1 MSKKSPSDI
10 ENISKADKL
19 QLLFDH
25 MTNGF
30 ALHEI
35 VLNEKDEPIDYIFL
49 EINAAFEKM
58 TGLKSEN
65 IIGKKATEVLPGIE
79 NDPANWIQV
88 YGNIAKTGKSTN
100 YENYSSII
108 KKWYSVIA
116 YSPLKGYFAT
126 IIEDITE
133 RKNGQM
139 LLNLSEERHRT
150 LLENVGA
157 GIGYYDI
164 EGKVILFNKQAASYM
179 NGMPEDFVGKSI
191 FELFDE
197 ELGKQYY
204 NRIKETIKSD
214 SFKEYEDE
222 VVLSDSNVFWFNSKY
237 NNIYNKEAE
246 VIGVQII
253 SFDITEQKKRELKL
267 QLSEERFK
275 LLHNASFGGIAI
287 HDKGLILDCNQGLSN
302 ITGYSLEELIGMDG
316 LLLISEST
324 RKMVMNNIQA
334 EYEKPYEAIGLRK
347 DGSLYPLR
355 LEARMFPY
363 KGKRVRVVEF
373 RDLTEQKKAQEQLI
387 ASEEKYRNIF
397 NSIQDTYYETTL
409 DGILTDVS
417 PSAEALSAGMYT
429 REDLIGKSI
438 LDLYEDPS
446 ERENFLNDLMKNGQL
461 TDYTITLKNKDNS
474 LIYTSVAT
482 KLIFNSQGKPQ
493 KIVGSI
499 RDITPRVLAK
509 KELLIA
515 KEKAEESD
523 RLKSAFLANMSHEIR
538 TPMNGILGFTSLLK
552 DSNIDTVK
560 QNRYVDIIMTSG
572 KRMLSTVN
580 DIIEISKIETGQVD
594 LVSSEFNLLEVCE
607 YYYNFFKLE
616 ANKKN
621 LSFKFLPDK
630 SIDSLIIKSDKNK
643 FESILSN
650 LIKNA
655 IKYTNEGGISFGFE
669 LENKKLKFFINDTG
683 IGIPGNRIDAIFDR
697 FIQADIE
704 DRMAYEGSGLGLSIV
719 KSYIKILKGDIWVE
733 STEGKGSTFYF
744 TLPFEIGES
753 RKTSTELKEKKSENN
768 GNLNILIVEDDKTSK
783 YHLQIILEKFDG
795 KKYYAGTGEQAL
807 EIFKNNPDINLIL
820 MDIKLPIMDG
830 LEATRKIRQ
839 FNSEV
844 IIIAHSAY
852 ALSSDRQKSL
862 EAGCN
867 EFIGKPIIKEK
878 LFDLIANYFLLD
890 DD

>member
-1 MSKKSPSDI
+1 MSQKNSSDI
-10 ENISKADKL
+10 ESLSKIEKL

-25 MTNGF
+25 MTSGF

-35 VLNEKDEPIDYIFL
+35 VLNEKNKPVDYIFL
-49 EINAAFEKM
+49 EVNAEFEKM
-58 TGLKSEN
+58 TGLKSDE
-65 IIGKKATEVLPGIE
+65 IIGKKATEILPGIE
-79 NDPANWIQV
+79 NDSANWIQV
-88 YGNIAKTGKSTN
+88 YGNIAKTGKSIK
-100 YENYSSII
+100 YEDYS
-108 KKWYSVIA
+108 KTLNKWYSVSA

-133 RKNGQM
+133 RKNAQAQ
-139 LLNLSEERHRT
+139 LQLSENRHRT

-164 EGKVILFNKQAASYM
+164 DGRVILFNKQAAKYM
-179 NGMPEDFVGKSI
+179 NGRPEDFVGKSI
-191 FELFDE
+191 FELFGD

-204 NRIKETIKSD
+204 NRILETINSD
-214 SFKEYEDE
+214 SYKEYEDE
-222 VVLSDSNVFWFNSKY
+222 VVLTDGNAYWFNSKY
-237 NNIYNKEAE
+237 NKIHDKDAE

-253 SFDITEQKKRELKL
+253 SFDVTEQKNREVSLK
-267 QLSEERFK
+267 LSEERFK

-302 ITGYSLEELIGMDG
+302 ITGYSLQELIGMNG

-324 RKMVMNNIQA
+324 RKIVMNNIQA
-334 EYEKPYEAIGLRK
+334 EYEKPYEAVGLKK
-347 DGSLYPLR
+347 DGSQYPLR
-355 LEARMFPY
+355 IEARMFPY

-397 NSIQDTYYETTL
+397 NSIQDAYYETAL
-409 DGILTDVS
+409 DGTLTDVS

-438 LDLYEDPS
+438 LDLYDDPT
-446 ERENFLNDLMKNGQL
+446 ERENFLNELMKNGQL
-461 TDYTITLKNKDNS
+461 TDYTVTLRNKDNS
-474 LIYTSVAT
+474 LIYTSVAA

-509 KELLIA
+509 KELLVA

-552 DSNIDTVK
+552 DSNIDAVK

-572 KRMLSTVN
+572 KRMLNTVN
-580 DIIEISKIETGQVD
+580 DIIEISKIETGQVE
-594 LVSSEFNLLEVCE
+594 LVLSEFSLLEICD

-621 LSFKFLPDK
+621 LSFNFLPDK

-655 IKYTNEGGISFGFE
+655 IKYTNKGSVSFGFNM
-669 LENKKLKFFINDTG
+669 ENDSLKFFIEDTG
-683 IGIPGNRIDAIFDR
+683 IGIPKNRVDAIFDR
-697 FIQADIE
+697 FTQADIE

-719 KSYIKILKGDIWVE
+719 KSYIEILKGDIWIE
-733 STEGKGSTFYF
+733 SNEGEGSTFYF
-744 TLPFEIGES
+744 TLPI
-753 RKTSTELKEKKSENN
+753 EKKKSSITYGDHKNN
-768 GNLNILIVEDDKTSK
+768 LPEKKKNLNILIVEDDATSK
-783 YHLQIILEKFDG
+783 YHLKIILDKIG
-795 KKYYAGTGEQAL
+795 GNKYYAFTGKQAI
-807 EIFKNNPDINLIL
+807 EIFKSHPDINLIL
-820 MDIKLPIMDG
+820 MDIKLPVMDG
-830 LEATRKIRQ
+830 LEASRKIRQ

-844 IIIAHSAY
+844 IIIAQSAY
-852 ALSSDRQKSL
+852 SLPSDRQKSIQ
-862 EAGCN
+862 AGCN
-867 EFIGKPIIKEK
+867 EFISKPIIKEK
-878 LFDLIANYFLLD
+878 LFDLIANYFLLTEG
-890 DD
+890 

>member
-1 MSKKSPSDI
+1 MSQKNSSDI
-10 ENISKADKL
+10 ESLSKIEKL

-25 MTNGF
+25 MTSGF

-35 VLNEKDEPIDYIFL
+35 VLNEKNKPVDYIFL
-49 EINAAFEKM
+49 EVNAEFEKM
-58 TGLKSEN
+58 TGLKSDE
-65 IIGKKATEVLPGIE
+65 IIGKKATEILPGIE
-79 NDPANWIQV
+79 NDSANWIQV
-88 YGNIAKTGKSTN
+88 YGNIAKTGKSIK
-100 YENYSSII
+100 YEDYS
-108 KKWYSVIA
+108 KTLNKWYSVSA

-133 RKNGQM
+133 RKNAQAQ
-139 LLNLSEERHRT
+139 LQLSENRHRT

-164 EGKVILFNKQAASYM
+164 DGRVILFNKQAAKYM
-179 NGMPEDFVGKSI
+179 NGRPEDFVGKSI
-191 FELFDE
+191 FELFGD

-204 NRIKETIKSD
+204 NRILETINSD
-214 SFKEYEDE
+214 SYKEYEDE
-222 VVLSDSNVFWFNSKY
+222 VVMTDGNAYWFNSKY
-237 NNIYNKEAE
+237 NKIHDKDAE

-253 SFDITEQKKRELKL
+253 SFDVTEQKNREVSLKL
-267 QLSEERFK
+267 SEDRFK

-302 ITGYSLEELIGMDG
+302 ITGYSLQELIGMNG

-324 RKMVMNNIQA
+324 RKIVMNNIQA
-334 EYEKPYEAIGLRK
+334 EYEKPYEAVGLKK
-347 DGSLYPLR
+347 DGSQYPLR
-355 LEARMFPY
+355 IEARMFPY

-397 NSIQDTYYETTL
+397 NSIQDAYYETTL
-409 DGILTDVS
+409 DGTLTDVS

-438 LDLYEDPS
+438 LDLYDAPT
-446 ERENFLNDLMKNGQL
+446 ERENFLNELMKNGQL
-461 TDYTITLKNKDNS
+461 TDYTVTLRNKDNS
-474 LIYTSVAT
+474 LIYTSVAA

-509 KELLIA
+509 KELLVA

-552 DSNIDTVK
+552 DSNIDAVK

-572 KRMLSTVN
+572 KRMLNTVN
-580 DIIEISKIETGQVD
+580 DIIEISKIETGQVE
-594 LVSSEFNLLEVCE
+594 LVLSEFSLLELCD

-621 LSFKFLPDK
+621 LTFNFLPDK

-655 IKYTNEGGISFGFE
+655 IKYTNKGSVSFGFNM
-669 LENKKLKFFINDTG
+669 ENDSLKFFIEDTG
-683 IGIPGNRIDAIFDR
+683 IGIPKNRVDAIFDR
-697 FIQADIE
+697 FTQADIE

-719 KSYIKILKGDIWVE
+719 KSYIEILKGDIWIE
-733 STEGKGSTFYF
+733 SNEGEGSTFYF
-744 TLPFEIGES
+744 TLPI
-753 RKTSTELKEKKSENN
+753 EKKKSSITYGDHKNN
-768 GNLNILIVEDDKTSK
+768 LPKKKKNLNILIVEDDATSK
-783 YHLQIILEKFDG
+783 YHLKIILDKIRG
-795 KKYYAGTGEQAL
+795 NKYYAFTGKQAI
-807 EIFKNNPDINLIL
+807 EIFKSHADINLIL
-820 MDIKLPIMDG
+820 MDIKLPVMDG
-830 LEATRKIRQ
+830 LEASRKIRQ

-844 IIIAHSAY
+844 IIIAQSAY
-852 ALSSDRQKSL
+852 ALPSDRKKSL
-862 EAGCN
+862 DAGCN
-867 EFIGKPIIKEK
+867 EFISKPIIKEK
-878 LFDLIANYFLLD
+878 LFDLITNYFLLTEG
-890 DD
+890 